1 MTESKENIALAF
13 ALTCAAGLST
23 TIGATLSFCIRPS
36 LTSILPISL
45 AFSSGIMIYVSFVE
59 ILSEGLHSFQIQLI
73 KSHPNS
79 YQYLSHIYL
88 SLSFFGGIMIGYVI
102 DIISHLLGYKHNE
115 YKNTSVSEAEIE
127 P

>member
-79 YQYLSHIYL
+79 YEYLWHFSIFKFVALFHILKFPPFTVSNAWMTERVCTESYGCEYLSHIY
-88 SLSFFGGIMIGYVI
+88 
-102 DIISHLLGYKHNE
+102 
-115 YKNTSVSEAEIE
+115 
-127 P
+127 